1 MAKKRTLLPFYGKA
15 SQSHDQLAVRL
26 VKVGDLKGA
35 ALAREKAKS
44 IRRKRAAVKGVKVG

>member
-15 SQSHDQLAVRL
+15 SQSFDQLAARL

-35 ALAREKAKS
+35 KAAREKAIA
-44 IRRKRAAVKGVKVG
+44 IRNKRKAGK

>member
-15 SQSHDQLAVRL
+15 SQSHDQLAARL
-26 VKVGDLKGA
+26 LKVGDLKGA

-44 IRRKRAAVKGVKVG
+44 IQRKRAEAKGWEIR